1 MYKVMLVFDNYEL
14 LNEVQN
20 LHIWGDI
27 SDFEIVKVVRDGNS
41 AYQEMKKQKY
51 DLIITEI
58 YITGIDSL
66 QLLRRAKFEGLCDHI
81 VLCSEC
87 SNFDYARHGIILG
100 AFDYFVKPFDINE
113 FYSMFSRIKNE
124 VYANGASEILYAEE
138 LLSYFENR
146 DKGIYEYINDM
157 LSKIYSFNGD
167 DFMAD
172 RTVQQIY
179 KTVVDE
185 IFSENEWLDLYI
197 SQQDFYTPNFI
208 KEGDSN
214 SYKMHY
220 RNKLLDLFEEYSTLF
235 PNIHNNKIKE
245 VILYILFNPESDLK
259 QKTIANNLYINSS
272 YLSTVFSAHTDIR
285 FVDYLTTVK
294 MKRAGWLLRK
304 TELKITEIAL
314 RLYYR
319 DMGYFS
325 RLFKKQ
331 FNLTPSEYRV
341 PENYTFEI

>member
-1 MYKVMLVFDNYEL
+1 MLVFDNYEL
-14 LNEVQN
+14 LSDVQN

-41 AYQEMKKQKY
+41 AYKEMKKQKY

-66 QLLRRAKFEGLCDHI
+66 QLLRRAKSEGLCDHI
-81 VLCSEC
+81 VLCSER

-100 AFDYFVKPFDINE
+100 AFDYFVKPFDINQ

-138 LLSYFENR
+138 LLAYFENR
-146 DKGIYEYINDM
+146 DKGIYEYIDEM
-157 LSKIYSFNGD
+157 LSKIYSYNGD
-167 DFMAD
+167 SFSAD
-172 RTVQQIY
+172 REVQQIY
-179 KTVVDE
+179 KTVINQ
-185 IFSENEWLDLYI
+185 IFAENEWLDLYI
-197 SQQDFYTPNFI
+197 SQEDFYVPGII
-208 KEGDSN
+208 KEGDCN

-220 RNKLLDLFEEYSTLF
+220 RNKLQDLFEEYSILF
-235 PNIHNNKIKE
+235 PNTHNEKIKE

-285 FVDYLTTVK
+285 FVDYLTMVK

-314 RLYYR
+314 RLDYR

-325 RLFKKQ
+325 RLFKKLYK
-331 FNLTPSEYRV
+331 LTPSEYRM